1 MALRIFPEPVRLTL
15 ASKSMRLR
23 HEMWHFVR
31 EAWNHPRFPEEGRQI
46 LRDLQWDLPDDRAP
60 FSADGK
66 LLLDNSSG
74 EDFLFMHR
82 QMIAMVDNLLA
93 QHDEKP
99 ITRWTNLPP
108 PNDKEFPVPQ
118 PWAYSDPTW
127 PDQRNTGMSQFLIQV
142 KSIPYFERTMRVRE
156 EFFTDPENLRHL
168 SLGALGNL
176 LEMTIHNMMH
186 MRWSADPG
194 AYRPRLDITDPIG
207 GDPRWD
213 DLSYDYLGDTY
224 SSHVNPHFWHLHGWI
239 DTLVD
244 TWAQANRVNEIDWTG
259 TWVGGPSLTEDKTPT
274 EEAEDSN
281 EMVSQLPDENSS
293 AIATLARMAEGF
305 DAHKA
310 LS

>member
-1 MALRIFPEPVRLTL
+1 MALRIFPQPVRVML

-31 EAWNHPRFPEEGRQI
+31 EVWNHPQFPEEGRQI

-60 FSADGK
+60 FSADDK
-66 LLLDNSSG
+66 PLLDNFSG
-74 EDFLFMHR
+74 EDFLYMHR

-93 QHDEKP
+93 QHGEPP

-108 PNDKEFPVPQ
+108 PNDNDFPVP
-118 PWAYSDPTW
+118 PHWEYRDPEWSD
-127 PDQRNTGMSQFLIQV
+127 QSNTGMSQFLIQV
-142 KSIPYFERTMRVRE
+142 KSNEYFERTMRVRA

-186 MRWSADPG
+186 MRWSVDPG
-194 AYRPRLDITDPIG
+194 AYRPRLDIANPIS
-207 GDPRWD
+207 GDLRWD

-244 TWAQANRVNEIDWTG
+244 SWAQANRVNEIDWTG
-259 TWVGGPSLTEDKTPT
+259 TWVGGPSLTGDKAPI

-281 EMVSQLPDENSS
+281 EMVSELPDGNTS
-293 AIATLARMAEGF
+293 AIAKLARMAEDF
-305 DAHKA
+305 DAPRA